1 MIRRLLLL
9 IGLISAYFIYFLL
22 TNILGLGKPIDFNA
36 ISQAAWFGLPTF
48 HSPIFNAK
56 AILLIA
62 PVALILVAE
71 NLGHFKAVSAMT
83 ERNLSPYMGRAFC
96 RWHLY
101 KFISFCWWYRH
112 DDLC

>member
-1 MIRRLLLL
+1 MVWPTHF
-9 IGLISAYFIYFLL
+9 SL
-22 TNILGLGKPIDFNA
+22 TC
-36 ISQAAWFGLPTF
+36 
-48 HSPIFNAK
+48 FNAK

-71 NLGHFKAVSAMT
+71 NLGHFKAVSAMA

-96 RWHLY
+96 RWYLY
-101 KFISFCWWYRH
+101 KFISFCWWYRD